1 MSKTIVILKQVKDN
15 GSKRVS
21 MTPEILCEHTFF
33 EYLMNCNQK
42 ATADQNESVREKLCP
57 ILADI
62 FLAETEDFTELIL
75 ANFEFSLDNTERDH
89 LCQLQ
94 NNKQKLSFM
103 FNHSIIKFQKDM
115 KDLGFTK
122 ALTQNEE
129 FYIMTNLHYKKISPT
144 KALEVLD
151 LCQGSL

>member
-1 MSKTIVILKQVKDN
+1 MA
-15 GSKRVS
+15 GSESACIQYIIDYGQNFVRQIQFRDGS
-21 MTPEILCEHTFF
+21 HSHRTSS
-33 EYLMNCNQK
+33 NRNNSR
-42 ATADQNESVREKLCP
+42 QNESVREKLCP

-144 KALEVLD
+144 KALEVID